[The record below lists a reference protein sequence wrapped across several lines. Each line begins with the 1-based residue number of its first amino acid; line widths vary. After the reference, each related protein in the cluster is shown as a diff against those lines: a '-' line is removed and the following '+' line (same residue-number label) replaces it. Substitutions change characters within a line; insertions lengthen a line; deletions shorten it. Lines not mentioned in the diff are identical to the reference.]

1 MYSKDELKNLKL
13 EFWESFAAFCE
24 VQPYLR
30 GRKKI
35 WTLYDTKVKGVE
47 LKFDATREGAFV
59 ILEVNH
65 RGEEARLEMFERLTW
80 YKDTLETDF
89 PEGLTWDI
97 CFVRDTGKQVADL
110 TFYMNDTGHASGEN
124 TRKEGERKCPY
135 RGNSF
140 YDQSRGQRCAQR
152 ESSVNRQIREVQ
164 DLVGDVNA
172 QGHDRVDQPFLK
184 DS

>member
-97 CFVRDTGKQVADL
+97 CFVRDTGKQVARIYTSKSGID
-110 TFYMNDTGHASGEN
+110 FHRRQDWGEFFSFMASQMYLL
-124 TRKEGERKCPY
+124 ERNFMSIACLLY
-135 RGNSF
+135 TS
-140 YDQSRGQRCAQR
+140 DAAD
-152 ESSVNRQIREVQ
+152 E
-164 DLVGDVNA
+164 
-172 QGHDRVDQPFLK
+172 
-184 DS
+184 

>member
-65 RGEEARLEMFERLTW
+65 RGEEARLKMFERLTW

-97 CFVRDTGKQVADL
+97 CFVRDTGKQVARIYTSKSGID
-110 TFYMNDTGHASGEN
+110 FHRRQDWGEFFSFMASQMYLL
-124 TRKEGERKCPY
+124 ERNFMSIAEY
-135 RGNSF
+135 L
-140 YDQSRGQRCAQR
+140 R
-152 ESSVNRQIREVQ
+152 E
-164 DLVGDVNA
+164 
-172 QGHDRVDQPFLK
+172 
-184 DS
+184 

>member
-97 CFVRDTGKQVADL
+97 CFVRDNGKQVARIYTSKSGID
-110 TFYMNDTGHASGEN
+110 FHRRQDWGEFFSFMASQMYLL
-124 TRKEGERKCPY
+124 ERNFMSIAEY
-135 RGNSF
+135 L
-140 YDQSRGQRCAQR
+140 R
-152 ESSVNRQIREVQ
+152 E
-164 DLVGDVNA
+164 
-172 QGHDRVDQPFLK
+172 
-184 DS
+184 

>member
-97 CFVRDTGKQVADL
+97 CFVRDTGKQVARIYTSKSGID
-110 TFYMNDTGHASGEN
+110 FHRRQDWGEFFSFMASQM
-124 TRKEGERKCPY
+124 C
-135 RGNSF
+135 
-140 YDQSRGQRCAQR
+140 
-152 ESSVNRQIREVQ
+152 
-164 DLVGDVNA
+164 
-172 QGHDRVDQPFLK
+172 
-184 DS
+184 

>member
-65 RGEEARLEMFERLTW
+65 RGEEARLEIFERLTW

-97 CFVRDTGKQVADL
+97 CFVRDTGKQVARIYTSKSGID
-110 TFYMNDTGHASGEN
+110 FHRRQDWGEFFSFMASQMYLL
-124 TRKEGERKCPY
+124 ERNFMSIAEY
-135 RGNSF
+135 L
-140 YDQSRGQRCAQR
+140 R
-152 ESSVNRQIREVQ
+152 E
-164 DLVGDVNA
+164 
-172 QGHDRVDQPFLK
+172 
-184 DS
+184 

>member
-30 GRKKI
+30 GRKKT
-35 WTLYDTKVKGVE
+35 WVLYDTKVKGVE

-65 RGEEARLEMFERLTW
+65 RSEEARLEMFERLTW
-80 YKDTLETDF
+80 YKDTLEMDF

-97 CFVRDTGKQVADL
+97 CFVRDTGKHVARIYTAKSGID
-110 TFYMNDTGHASGEN
+110 FHRRQDWGEFFSFMASQMYLL
-124 TRKEGERKCPY
+124 ERNFMSIAEY
-135 RGNSF
+135 L
-140 YDQSRGQRCAQR
+140 R
-152 ESSVNRQIREVQ
+152 E
-164 DLVGDVNA
+164 
-172 QGHDRVDQPFLK
+172 
-184 DS
+184 

>member
-30 GRKKI
+30 GRKKM

-47 LKFDATREGAFV
+47 LKFDATRERAFV

-65 RGEEARLEMFERLTW
+65 RSEDARLEMFERLTW
-80 YKDTLETDF
+80 YKDTLEMDF

-97 CFVRDTGKQVADL
+97 CFVRDTGKQVARVYTSRSGID
-110 TFYMNDTGHASGEN
+110 FHRRQDWGEFFSFMASQMYLL
-124 TRKEGERKCPY
+124 ERNFMSKAEY
-135 RGNSF
+135 L
-140 YDQSRGQRCAQR
+140 R
-152 ESSVNRQIREVQ
+152 E
-164 DLVGDVNA
+164 
-172 QGHDRVDQPFLK
+172 
-184 DS
+184 

>member
-65 RGEEARLEMFERLTW
+65 SGEEARLEMFERLTW
-80 YKDTLETDF
+80 YKDTLEMDF

-97 CFVRDTGKQVADL
+97 CFVRDTGKQVARIYTSKSGID
-110 TFYMNDTGHASGEN
+110 FHRRQDWGEFFSFMASQMYLL
-124 TRKEGERKCPY
+124 ERNFMSIAEY
-135 RGNSF
+135 L
-140 YDQSRGQRCAQR
+140 R
-152 ESSVNRQIREVQ
+152 E
-164 DLVGDVNA
+164 
-172 QGHDRVDQPFLK
+172 
-184 DS
+184 

>member
-47 LKFDATREGAFV
+47 LKFDATREGAYV

-97 CFVRDTGKQVADL
+97 CFVRDTGKQVARIYTSKSGID
-110 TFYMNDTGHASGEN
+110 FHRRQDWGEFFSFMASQMYLL
-124 TRKEGERKCPY
+124 ERNFMSIAEY
-135 RGNSF
+135 L
-140 YDQSRGQRCAQR
+140 R
-152 ESSVNRQIREVQ
+152 E
-164 DLVGDVNA
+164 
-172 QGHDRVDQPFLK
+172 
-184 DS
+184 

>member
-30 GRKKI
+30 GRKKM

-65 RGEEARLEMFERLTW
+65 RSEDARLEMFERLTW
-80 YKDTLETDF
+80 YKDTLEMDF

-97 CFVRDTGKQVADL
+97 CFVRDTGKQVARVYTPRSGID
-110 TFYMNDTGHASGEN
+110 FHRRQDWGEFFSFMASQMYLL
-124 TRKEGERKCPY
+124 ERNFMSIAEY
-135 RGNSF
+135 L
-140 YDQSRGQRCAQR
+140 R
-152 ESSVNRQIREVQ
+152 E
-164 DLVGDVNA
+164 
-172 QGHDRVDQPFLK
+172 
-184 DS
+184 

>member
-65 RGEEARLEMFERLTW
+65 KGEEARLEMFERLTW

-97 CFVRDTGKQVADL
+97 CFVRDTGKQVARIYTSKSGID
-110 TFYMNDTGHASGEN
+110 FHRRQDWGDFFSFMASQMYLL
-124 TRKEGERKCPY
+124 ERNFMSIAEY
-135 RGNSF
+135 L
-140 YDQSRGQRCAQR
+140 R
-152 ESSVNRQIREVQ
+152 E
-164 DLVGDVNA
+164 
-172 QGHDRVDQPFLK
+172 
-184 DS
+184 

>member
-80 YKDTLETDF
+80 YKDMLETDF

-97 CFVRDTGKQVADL
+97 CFVRDTGKQVARIYTSKSGID
-110 TFYMNDTGHASGEN
+110 FHRRQDWGEFFSFMASQMYLL
-124 TRKEGERKCPY
+124 ERNFMSIAEY
-135 RGNSF
+135 L
-140 YDQSRGQRCAQR
+140 R
-152 ESSVNRQIREVQ
+152 E
-164 DLVGDVNA
+164 
-172 QGHDRVDQPFLK
+172 
-184 DS
+184 

>member
-30 GRKKI
+30 GRKKM

-47 LKFDATREGAFV
+47 LKFDATRDGAFI

-80 YKDTLETDF
+80 YKDTLEMDF
-89 PEGLTWDI
+89 PEGVIWDI
-97 CFVRDTGKQVADL
+97 CFVRDTGKQVARIYTSKSGID
-110 TFYMNDTGHASGEN
+110 FHRRQDWGEFFSFMASQMYLL
-124 TRKEGERKCPY
+124 ERNFMSIAEY
-135 RGNSF
+135 L
-140 YDQSRGQRCAQR
+140 R
-152 ESSVNRQIREVQ
+152 E
-164 DLVGDVNA
+164 
-172 QGHDRVDQPFLK
+172 
-184 DS
+184 